1 MPLEEN
7 IEERW
12 TVKSRLEKMRTRSYS
27 VEKARLL
34 GNTQG
39 LIDTRQEQ
47 EIVFQHH

>member
-7 IEERW
+7 VEERW
-12 TVKSRLEKMRTRSYS
+12 SVKSRLEKIHPGSYS

-39 LIDTRQEQ
+39 FIDTRQE
-47 EIVFQHH
+47 HH